1 MRDLTVRS
9 LIAGDAG
16 TDSVPVDE
24 NFSRKRGNRFPTWHR
39 LMCMKRRHV
48 PAITLPLLAS
58 LGLIATA
65 CGDDPD
71 ASGPPVLVV
80 TGTGTNSPS
89 AASDMAMGSTESKM
103 MAPYAMKFVAG
114 ADLPALDSDATSYS
128 LTAGSYSVDDVESV
142 ATVFGVSGDVVEVD
156 ANMGGGYR
164 IGSEDGSTDSFWVS
178 DDAMGYWYFSPKYD
192 ESMMNR
198 GCTISASPDG
208 SVSSE
213 PVECVTPE
221 PPANVPSEDEAR
233 ALFAT
238 MVSEMDM
245 NADDMVLESYA
256 DEWSSSVYGYL
267 KIDGVRSPL
276 TVNIGFG
283 AQGAVTW
290 ASGFLGEIVEGATYP
305 RIGTTAALERL
316 NTEFANPMMR
326 GGAGLAIDDV
336 AVTDIATSD
345 MAVSE
350 VVPATEVPVEGIPTT
365 DVAIE
370 GIPAPDATIEVQEVS
385 IVAVEEELVSL
396 YGQDGSIYLVPGYAF
411 IAAEDEYGYT
421 PRYTVSALPDE
432 YVQQAD
438 PIAVVAE
445 PAVIEPAPIDP
456 IYTEIGATEAETLVG
471 LSETEAF
478 DLAKANGWEVR
489 VVSRDGVDE
498 AVTMDY
504 RMDRV
509 NLTIVDDTVTNSTV
523 G

>member
-1 MRDLTVRS
+1 
-9 LIAGDAG
+9 
-16 TDSVPVDE
+16 
-24 NFSRKRGNRFPTWHR
+24 
-39 LMCMKRRHV
+39 MCMKRRHV
-48 PAITLPLLAS
+48 PAITLPLLAAF
-58 LGLIATA
+58 GLIATA

-103 MAPYAMKFVAG
+103 MAPWRMKFVAG
-114 ADLPALDSDATSYS
+114 ADLPALDSDAKSYS
-128 LTAGSYSVDDVESV
+128 LSAGSYSVDDIESI
-142 ATVFGVSGDVVEVD
+142 AAVFDVSGDVVEVD
-156 ANMGGGYR
+156 ANIGGGYR

-192 ESMMNR
+192 ETMMNR
-198 GCTISASPDG
+198 GCAISASPDG
-208 SVSSE
+208 TVSSE
-213 PVECVTPE
+213 PVECANPE

-238 MVSEMDM
+238 MVSEMNM

-276 TVNIGFG
+276 TVTIGFG
-283 AQGAVTW
+283 GEGAVTW
-290 ASGFLGEIVEGATYP
+290 ASGFLGEVVEGATYP
-305 RIGTTAALERL
+305 RIGTAAALERL

-326 GGAGLAIDDV
+326 GGVGLAIDDV
-336 AVTDIATSD
+336 AVTEIATSDMAATDMAATD

-350 VVPATEVPVEGIPTT
+350 VVPVTEVPVEGTPTN
-365 DVAIE
+365 DVVVE
-370 GIPAPDATIEVQEVS
+370 GIPATDAPVEVQEVS
-385 IVAVEEELVSL
+385 IIAVEEELVTL

-438 PIAVVAE
+438 PIDVTIE
-445 PAVIEPAPIDP
+445 PAVDEPVPSDP
-456 IYTEIGATEAETLVG
+456 IASEIGAAEAESLVG
-471 LSETEAF
+471 LSETDALE
-478 DLAKANGWEVR
+478 LAKANGWEVR

-509 NLTIVDDTVTNSTV
+509 NLTIVDDTVTISTV